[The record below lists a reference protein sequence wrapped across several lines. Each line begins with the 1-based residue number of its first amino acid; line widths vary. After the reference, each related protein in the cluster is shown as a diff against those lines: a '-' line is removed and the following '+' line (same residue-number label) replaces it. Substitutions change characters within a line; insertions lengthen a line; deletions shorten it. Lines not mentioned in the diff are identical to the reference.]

1 MNLALRL
8 ALLCAAALSLPALAL
23 PVPGIPKAVIA
34 IAGNTTAEIKWAQD
48 PDAERYIVLRSSVS
62 GGPYTVVHE
71 DESGLQWTDSNLT
84 NGLRYFYVV
93 RSTNVTG
100 TSANSVQA
108 RVTPNSAAAPGSVLW
123 PLAATANPDA
133 DGIRYQYGP
142 RRLSN
147 YDFHAGVDIPAPS
160 GTPIHAVM
168 DGTVT
173 AVIPDDGDV
182 GSGNYVLINH
192 GEQKWVAYLHMNAF
206 KSGLTVGTTVQAG
219 DLIGYVGTTGANSN
233 HLHMTYMVGLVSEAV
248 SEMRSKNPMEIL
260 PHTIPDTPT
269 VAFANDATNKVRIT
283 LPAHRMRARW
293 LILKGG
299 GQTRMVD
306 FYQIVT
312 QGSSPRN
319 ERSQSGIYIDAST
332 PPKADPV
339 SRQNFI
345 LSARPEPVTDFV
357 PDQVILLDFEGNVI
371 VDAPRP

>member
-1 MNLALRL
+1 MKLAIRF
-8 ALLCAAALSLPALAL
+8 ALLCCAALSVPALAL
-23 PVPGIPKAVIA
+23 PVPGVPKAVIA
-34 IAGNTTAEIKWAQD
+34 IAGDTTAKIKWAQD
-48 PDAERYIVLRSSVS
+48 PDAERYIVLRASVS

-108 RVTPNSAAAPGSVLW
+108 RVTPNSEVAPGTVLW
-123 PLAATANPDA
+123 PLAATADPDA

-147 YDFHAGVDIPAPS
+147 YDFHAGIDIPAPS

-173 AVIPDDGDV
+173 AITPDDGDV
-182 GSGNYVLINH
+182 GPGNQVLINH
-192 GEQKWVAYLHMNAF
+192 GEQKWVAYLHMQAF
-206 KSGLTVGTTVQAG
+206 KAGLTVGTTVQAG
-219 DLIGYVGTTGANSN
+219 DLIGYVGTT
-233 HLHMTYMVGLVSEAV
+233 
-248 SEMRSKNPMEIL
+248 
-260 PHTIPDTPT
+260 
-269 VAFANDATNKVRIT
+269 

-293 LILKGG
+293 LVLKGG

-312 QGSSPRN
+312 QGSTPRN
-319 ERSQSGIYIDAST
+319 ERSQSGIYIDASA

-357 PDQVILLDFEGNVI
+357 PDQVILLDFDGKVI